1 MKRSA
6 PMKNIILFL
15 LALSINSVAQDTGL
29 GGELYGKTTIEGDTV
44 DILIIDGDTLP
55 VVNLEKIQFSLQR
68 NFKSRDERKRYKQWR
83 KYAAKV
89 YPYAAEAIRL
99 YRQLLADNEGL
110 NKKAL
115 RKKGRAKEKE
125 LKPLYMEELKKLTK
139 SQGFILIKMVEREL
153 EMPFYDVIVKI
164 EGRMA
169 AMKWQTLGKWYGYNL
184 KRGYNAQ
191 KDPLLESILDDLNIY
206 YGEQ

>member
-1 MKRSA
+1 
-6 PMKNIILFL
+6 
-15 LALSINSVAQDTGL
+15 
-29 GGELYGKTTIEGDTV
+29 
-44 DILIIDGDTLP
+44 
-55 VVNLEKIQFSLQR
+55 
-68 NFKSRDERKRYKQWR
+68 
-83 KYAAKV
+83 
-89 YPYAAEAIRL
+89 
-99 YRQLLADNEGL
+99 
-110 NKKAL
+110 
-115 RKKGRAKEKE
+115 
-125 LKPLYMEELKKLTK
+125 
-139 SQGFILIKMVEREL
+139 MVEREL